1 MKKTALLFIPLVAA
15 SLASCGKTNAN
26 PLLKLQKESVI
37 SREMIL
43 NNASSSSSTYE
54 YTSLKRVAD
63 SYLNEYTVYSSSSYG
78 MFYILRDKNSGNAY
92 LYFAANNTLNFN
104 RLYSTSFYED
114 YSYSNFGEFVV
125 VQEYNNSSYRYVFY
139 DMFGKEIY
147 ASNTSFSVSRDEY
160 TDYAIQFRIYDYST
174 SQYIYINYTADG
186 SSTIVDNTYH
196 VGDQINDDGSA
207 IKLDDFGY
215 AGYKA
220 SFRDFNAK
228 VEYNGRTV
236 SEFIMPLAEPTFTI
250 GKYFFF
256 YSEIELPE
264 DAKDFDISRG
274 GYKYD
279 YTMTRI
285 DYTNGASKEI
295 EVPYYGN
302 FRYLQLVKDANNF
315 YTYGGIQACELTDK
329 KVVNQNLCRMFIV
342 DADLNLHDDVTNLNS
357 PIVAKD
363 TMGNDVIVDGQLCK
377 VYSMKLELLNDFS
390 SIGRSFNANA
400 NVFVGMQN
408 SKYGLFSIDGK
419 VIVPFEYSSI
429 NAITSSNV
437 AYGKKDGKTYLINF
451 SATSPNRYYAEEM
464 TSLSALSTL
473 PTGELVFT
481 YSDGKVVI
489 QDANKGTTRLSLDS
503 HTSFT
508 NRGSFVIS
516 ASNTCYS
523 AFSAYNNS
531 TGSNEYY
538 IMQHVVR

>member
-63 SYLNEYTVYSSSSYG
+63 SYLNDYTVYSSSNYG
-78 MFYILRDKNSGNAY
+78 MFYILRDNNNGYSY
-92 LYFAANNTLNFN
+92 LYFAANNTLSSN
-104 RLYSTSFYED
+104 RLYYTSF
-114 YSYSNFGEFVV
+114 SNNINYSNFGEFVL
-125 VQEYNNSSYRYVFY
+125 VQEYINNNTSYRFVFY
-139 DMFGKEIY
+139 DMFGKEVFSSNSSFSVYERSYSDTSIQFEIY
-147 ASNTSFSVSRDEY
+147 ASGQS
-160 TDYAIQFRIYDYST
+160 
-174 SQYIYINYTADG
+174 INITYTAEG
-186 SSTIVDNTYH
+186 SHIVDNTYH
-196 VGDQINDDGSA
+196 VGDQITDDGSA

-220 SFRDFNAK
+220 SFHDFNAK

-236 SEFIMPLAEPTFTI
+236 SEFIMPLAQPTFTI

-302 FRYLQLVKDANNF
+302 FRYIQLVKDASNF
-315 YTYGGIQACELTDK
+315 YTYGGIQAYELTDK
-329 KVVNQNLCRMFIV
+329 KVVNQNLYRMFIV
-342 DADLNLHDDVTNLNS
+342 DADLNLHDDVTNLNN

-363 TMGNDVIVDGQLCK
+363 TMGNDVIVDGQNCK

-429 NAITSSNV
+429 NAITSSNI

-451 SATSPNRYYAEEM
+451 SVTSPSRYYAEEM
-464 TSLSALSTL
+464 ANLSALSTL

-481 YSDGKVVI
+481 YSDGKIVI

-503 HTSFT
+503 HNSFT

-523 AFSAYNNS
+523 TFSAYNNS
-531 TGSNEYY
+531 TGSYEYY